1 MIGLLFALGAA
12 VLYAGLDLLRK
23 LLADRLDPVTLLAW
37 MTIGPAPA
45 FAVWVGLSGGG
56 WPEPGYW
63 LPGLGSALLN
73 VAANLCFLLS
83 VRIAGLGST
92 IPLLALTPVFSSL
105 LAVPL
110 LGEVPRPLEGFG
122 VVLVVAGA
130 FWLYRGG
137 RPGKPG
143 EGSRRRALGM
153 TLMVIVA
160 VCWSAATPLDRLAL
174 RATSPALH
182 GLVLHLVIATAMV
195 ATLAVQRRLGR
206 LVAAAAPHAPLIT
219 ATVVVGALA
228 LTCQL
233 YALEHLW
240 AGFVETVKRGLG
252 SGSALLLGAL
262 VLGERLTAAQALA
275 VGLTVVG
282 VALVML

>member
-23 LLADRLDPVTLLAW
+23 LLADRLEAVTLLAW

-45 FAVWVGLSGGG
+45 FAVWAGLSGGG

-83 VRIAGLGST
+83 VRTAGLGST

-105 LAVPL
+105 LAIPL
-110 LGEVPRPLEGFG
+110 LGEVPRPLEGAG
-122 VVLVVAGA
+122 VLLVVSGA

-137 RPGKPG
+137 RPGEPG

-182 GLVLHLVIATAMV
+182 GLVLHLVIGTAMV

-206 LVAAAAPHAPLIT
+206 LVAAAPHAPLIT

-240 AGFVETVKRGLG
+240 AGFVETIKRGLG

-262 VLGERLTAAQALA
+262 VLGERLTAAQGLA
-275 VGLTVVG
+275 VALTVLG

>member
-1 MIGLLFALGAA
+1 MIGLFFALGAA

-23 LLADRLDPVTLLAW
+23 LLADRLEAVTLLAW

-45 FAVWVGLSGGG
+45 FAVWAGLSGGG

-83 VRIAGLGST
+83 VRTAGLGST

-105 LAVPL
+105 LAIPL
-110 LGEVPRPLEGFG
+110 LGEVPRPLEGAG
-122 VVLVVAGA
+122 VLLVVSGA

-137 RPGKPG
+137 RSGEPG
-143 EGSRRRALGM
+143 EGTRRRALGM

-195 ATLAVQRRLGR
+195 ATLAAQRRLGR
-206 LVAAAAPHAPLIT
+206 LVAAAPHAPLIT
-219 ATVVVGALA
+219 LAVVVGALA

-240 AGFVETVKRGLG
+240 AGFVETIKRGLG

-262 VLGERLTAAQALA
+262 VLGERPTVAQALA
-275 VGLTVVG
+275 VALTVLG
-282 VALVML
+282 VTLVML